1 VKCDK
6 FQVRELTYI
15 GLHRLVNR
23 SPPDVVFR
31 RVLLDDA
38 LVERRAAGLLARVCR
53 ESTGGCDGRAGLVDQ
68 GIFVESSD
76 GRVGDLRVVSVELST
91 SKCLRAYNCDTVVVN
106 VRLVVELLLDLGVLF
121 LGSVD

>member
-23 SPPDVVFR
+23 SPPDVVLR

-38 LVERRAAGLLARVCR
+38 LVERRAARLLARVCR

-76 GRVGDLRVVSVELST
+76 GRVGDLGAVSMELSLT
-91 SKCLRAYNCDTVVVN
+91 
-106 VRLVVELLLDLGVLF
+106 RL
-121 LGSVD
+121 